1 MFVRPDPY
9 CENVLSAD
17 NQQER
22 LSSEDRYRWFL
33 AGVIEGEGS
42 VVVSVRKHPTAAFGY
57 YVQPMFLIYQ
67 HRVRRRLLEMA
78 EEFFGHGRIRP
89 KSDNPDVLMYS
100 IQSRN
105 VLLERVV
112 PLLAQMEPFSSR
124 TDDYR
129 KFADVLARFDR
140 REHKTREGLA
150 RIVKIAY
157 SMNSSGKWRKQPI
170 EPILDRILRGHTPNT
185 L

>member
-9 CENVLSAD
+9 SENVSSAD

-22 LSSEDRYRWFL
+22 LSSEEQYRWFL

-57 YVQPMFLIYQ
+57 YVQPMFFVYQ
-67 HRVRRRLLEMA
+67 HRVRRELLEMA
-78 EEFFGHGRIRP
+78 MAYFGHGRIRP
-89 KSDNPDVLMYS
+89 KSDNADVLMYTV
-100 IQSRN
+100 QSRQI
-105 VLLERVV
+105 LLNRVV
-112 PLLAQMEPFSSR
+112 PLLESMEPFSSR
-124 TDDYR
+124 TQDYDKFSEVLRMFDLGLHKDR
-129 KFADVLARFDR
+129 K
-140 REHKTREGLA
+140 GLA
-150 RIVKIAY
+150 KIVEIAY

>member
-1 MFVRPDPY
+1 MT
-9 CENVLSAD
+9 SAD

-22 LSSEDRYRWFL
+22 LSSEERYRWFL

-57 YVQPMFLIYQ
+57 YVQPMFFIYQ
-67 HRVRRRLLEMA
+67 HRDRRDLLEMA
-78 EEFFGHGRIRP
+78 KEYFGHGRIRP
-89 KSDNPDVLMYS
+89 KSDNPDVLMFS

-105 VLLERVV
+105 ELREQVL
-112 PLLAQMEPFSSR
+112 PLLKEMEAFSSR
-124 TDDYR
+124 TRDYQ
-129 KFADVLARFDR
+129 KFADVLARFER
-140 REHKTREGLA
+140 RENRTREGLA
-150 RIVKIAY
+150 QIVEIAY
-157 SMNSSGKWRKQPI
+157 SMNSNGKWRKQPI